1 MRTHLVAALLVA
13 AASPVAAQ
21 GTLSTQGFGFHPG
34 QISTR
39 ARATGGALGE
49 FDATSALNPAAL
61 AWWERSGLTLEY
73 MPEFRRVTT
82 SSSSEDATIARFPL
96 AGAGVAIGGRT
107 ILGITLSTFLDRTWE
122 TREQGTQQFADDEI
136 PYELQFKSTGAIND
150 IRVAGAW
157 TLVPALR
164 IGVGAHVYTG
174 SNRLSI
180 ITIFDDTL
188 QRIQNFTQQARLS
201 YSGAALSGG
210 IDWRPFRAIAVAASG
225 RLGGTMRAVRGDTTL
240 AEADVPTRL
249 GAALAYTGF
258 RGTVLSAS
266 AEWNEW
272 STLDGLGSD
281 ELTTFDG
288 WDYGL
293 GAEVR
298 GPRLFGS
305 SMPLRVGVRRRTL
318 PFGAAGSEVEESSV
332 AAGWGI
338 VLGGGRAVADF
349 GVSRASRTAAGGIS
363 ERATTVSIGLIVRP

>member
-1 MRTHLVAALLVA
+1 
-13 AASPVAAQ
+13 
-21 GTLSTQGFGFHPG
+21 
-34 QISTR
+34 
-39 ARATGGALGE
+39 
-49 FDATSALNPAAL
+49 
-61 AWWERSGLTLEY
+61 
-73 MPEFRRVTT
+73 
-82 SSSSEDATIARFPL
+82 
-96 AGAGVAIGGRT
+96 
-107 ILGITLSTFLDRTWE
+107 
-122 TREQGTQQFADDEI
+122 
-136 PYELQFKSTGAIND
+136 
-150 IRVAGAW
+150 
-157 TLVPALR
+157 
-164 IGVGAHVYTG
+164 
-174 SNRLSI
+174 
-180 ITIFDDTL
+180 
-188 QRIQNFTQQARLS
+188 
-201 YSGAALSGG
+201 
-210 IDWRPFRAIAVAASG
+210 
-225 RLGGTMRAVRGDTTL
+225 MRAVRGDTTL
-240 AEADVPTRL
+240 AEANVPTRL

-272 STLDGLGSD
+272 STLDGLGSE

-332 AAGWGI
+332 AGGWGI